1 MTRFVKTLTLKEQA
15 CFRAIRPCHQAAARS
30 HAISATTSAGYDPG
44 VTTIPSPREK
54 AAQDAA
60 ALVAYLRTAPPSPVA
75 TQLVELGEH
84 LERAVKAFHMEAIRF
99 RAYTMSRLVKQHSGE
114 LPADVPARMEAI
126 LHDLEAAGFQ
136 TRSVTA

>member
-1 MTRFVKTLTLKEQA
+1 MT
-15 CFRAIRPCHQAAARS
+15 
-30 HAISATTSAGYDPG
+30 TT
-44 VTTIPSPREK
+44 PSPREK

-60 ALVAYLRTAPPSPVA
+60 SLVAYLRTVPSSPVA

-99 RAYTMSRLVKQHSGE
+99 RAFTMSRLIKQHAGD

-136 TRSVTA
+136 TKSVTA